1 MKTNFLKQ
9 LIVLSCVGLLAVA
22 CSPSASQLKKTL
34 ESDPTIL
41 ADAIKKNPAE
51 IMEAIQT
58 AAREAQKVMAE
69 KAQVDEEKAR
79 EEELK
84 NPKVAA
90 MPDGRAYQGPK
101 DAPIVLIEYS
111 DFQCPFCKRGFE
123 TVEAV
128 LKKYPGKVR
137 FMYKH
142 LPLDFHPLA
151 MPAAKRFEAIAL
163 QSTEK
168 AYKFHDEV
176 FRSQEKLGAEKEK
189 FLDAAAKKVGADL
202 AKMKKDMEG
211 EEVKKRIE
219 EDMAEARKFG
229 FQGTPGFLIAGV
241 SLKGAY
247 PLPEFEK
254 IIDKKLSE
262 TK

>member
-1 MKTNFLKQ
+1 VKKTFKY
-9 LIVLSCVGLLAVA
+9 LLAISSLAFIA
-22 CSPSASQLKKTL
+22 CAPSSSQLKKAL
-34 ESDPTIL
+34 EADPTIL

-58 AAREAQKVMAE
+58 AARDAQKTMAE
-69 KAQVDEEKAR
+69 RAAKDEEKTR
-79 EEELK
+79 EEEFK
-84 NPKVAA
+84 NPKTAT
-90 MPDGRAYQGPK
+90 MPEGRAYYGPK
-101 DAPIVLIEYS
+101 DAPVVVVEYS

-128 LKKYPGKVR
+128 LKKYDGKVR

-142 LPLDFHPLA
+142 LPLEFHPLA

-168 AYKFHDEV
+168 AYKYHDEV
-176 FRSQEKLGAEKEK
+176 FKNQDKLGAEKEK
-189 FLDAAAKKVGADL
+189 FLDAAAKKVGVDM

-211 EEVKKRIE
+211 EEVKKRI
-219 EDMAEARKFG
+219 DSDIAEARQFG
-229 FQGTPGFLIAGV
+229 FQGTPGFLVAGI

-254 IIDKKLSE
+254 IIDKVLAEK
-262 TK
+262 K

>member
-1 MKTNFLKQ
+1 VNTLKTTKYFFAS
-9 LIVLSCVGLLAVA
+9 IGLAMLAVA
-22 CSPSASQLKKTL
+22 CSPGSQIKKALKD
-34 ESDPTIL
+34 DPTIL
-41 ADAIKKNPAE
+41 AEAIKEHPAE
-51 IMEAIQT
+51 IMEAIQS
-58 AAREAQKVMAE
+58 AAREAQKTMAE
-69 KAQVDEEKAR
+69 RAAKEEEKAR

-84 NPKVAA
+84 NPKVAE
-90 MPDGRAYQGPK
+90 MPDNRAYRGPK

-128 LKKYPGKVR
+128 MKKYEGKVR

-163 QSTEK
+163 QSPEK

-176 FRSQEKLGAEKEK
+176 FRGQDKLGQDKEK
-189 FLDAAAKKVGADL
+189 FLDSVAKKVGADV

-211 EEVKKRIE
+211 PEVKKRID
-219 EDMAEARKFG
+219 EDIAEARKFG
-229 FQGTPGFLIAGV
+229 FQGTPGFLVSGV

-254 IIDKKLSE
+254 IIDAKLSQG
-262 TK
+262 K